1 MRGYD
6 DATNKLLFRALH
18 HLQWCVGEWMARVL
32 NDADMSPLLVP
43 FSDVLAWAA
52 AAEEVLKEHGGGHG
66 ELLEKD
72 QEGEWESQHATHP
85 STCSDKARYSSKY
98 GGRGEAQAR

>member
-6 DATNKLLFRALH
+6 DTTNKLLFRALH

-32 NDADMSPLLVP
+32 DDADMSPLLVP

-52 AAEEVLKEHGGGHG
+52 AAEEVLEEHGSGHG
-66 ELLEKD
+66 ELLGID
-72 QEGEWESQHATHP
+72 QGGEQ
-85 STCSDKARYSSKY
+85 
-98 GGRGEAQAR
+98 GQ